1 MTDNA
6 SLFSES
12 SADFNKSEKYFECI
26 LMSASCSSN
35 SAVTKG

>member
-1 MTDNA
+1 MKDNV

-12 SADFNKSEKYFECI
+12 SADFNTSEKYFKCI
-26 LMSASCSSN
+26 LISASCSSN